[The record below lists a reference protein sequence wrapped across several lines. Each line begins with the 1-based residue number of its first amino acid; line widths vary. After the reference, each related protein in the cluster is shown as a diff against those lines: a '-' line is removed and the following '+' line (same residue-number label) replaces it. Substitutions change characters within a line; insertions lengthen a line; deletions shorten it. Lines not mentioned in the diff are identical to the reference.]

1 MTYIRRYWISLFIGL
16 ILFAMILVPTH
27 SSSADAIAPTYIG
40 FHFYFNA
47 ENISILGGKLLLCSD
62 ASCNQYE
69 EYNKGTFDCTKNN
82 CIALPNTDELFVENF
97 ADYEKIIIFFTDKTR
112 ESNVF
117 PFQGKVECYDVQVE
131 KDKLI
136 VAESNPPLSSFVEP
150 TCFTGAVFLTILV
163 ETIIAAIYIKII
175 KIQKSF
181 LLLVVLANI
190 ISLPIVWF
198 VFRQIINNDAVYW
211 IVSEIFAVTFEAAFM
226 FLFGRKYGIGIKHAS
241 ILSLVMNTASFL
253 SGLVIVYGLSLFTR
267 TC

>member
-1 MTYIRRYWISLFIGL
+1 MVYIRRYWISVIGL
-16 ILFAMILVPTH
+16 ILFAIILVPTH
-27 SSSADAIAPTYIG
+27 SSSADAIAPTYID
-40 FHFYFNA
+40 FHFYFNGK
-47 ENISILGGKLLLCSD
+47 NISILGGKLLLCSD
-62 ASCNQYE
+62 ESCHQYE
-69 EYNKGTFDCTKNN
+69 EYNKGTFDCMQNN
-82 CIALPNTDELFVENF
+82 CIAIPNFDEFFVNNF
-97 ADYEKIIIFFTDKTR
+97 GDYNKIIISFTDKTR

-136 VAESNPPLSSFVEP
+136 VSESNPPLSSFVDP
-150 TCFTGAVFLTILV
+150 NCFTGAAFLTIVV
-163 ETIIAAIYIKII
+163 ETIVAAIYIKII

-198 VFRQIINNDAVYW
+198 FFRQIINNNVVYW
-211 IVSEIFAVTFEAAFM
+211 IVSEVFAVAFEAAFM
-226 FLFGRKYGIGIKHAS
+226 FLFGRKYGISAKHAS

>member
-1 MTYIRRYWISLFIGL
+1 
-16 ILFAMILVPTH
+16 MILVPTR

-40 FHFYFNA
+40 FHFYFNG
-47 ENISILGGKLLLCSD
+47 ENIAILGGKLFLCSD
-62 ASCNQYE
+62 ASCNQYK
-69 EYNKGTFDCTKNN
+69 EYNKGTFNCIQNN
-82 CIALPNTDELFVENF
+82 CIAIPNTDEFFVENF
-97 ADYEKIIIFFTDKTR
+97 ADYDKIIISFTDKTR

-117 PFQGKVECYDVQVE
+117 PFQGKVECYDVQVG

-136 VAESNPPLSSFVEP
+136 VTESNPPLSSFIDP
-150 TCFTGAVFLTILV
+150 TCFTGAAFLTILI
-163 ETIIAAIYIKII
+163 ETIIAAIYIKVI

-190 ISLPIVWF
+190 FSLPIVWF
-198 VFRQIINNDAVYW
+198 VFRQIINNDGVYW
-211 IVSEIFAVTFEAAFM
+211 IVSEVFAVTFEAVFM